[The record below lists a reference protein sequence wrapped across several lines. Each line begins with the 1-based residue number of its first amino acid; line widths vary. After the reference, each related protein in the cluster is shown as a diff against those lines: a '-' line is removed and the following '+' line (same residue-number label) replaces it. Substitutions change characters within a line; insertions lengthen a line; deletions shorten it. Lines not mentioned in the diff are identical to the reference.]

1 MLELAERVSEL
12 ESWDAGR
19 AVLVLGADATF
30 CSGGDL
36 DMMREFVKVPV
47 GGALMSAFM
56 HDTLLRLRRLPM
68 VSAAFLC
75 GRALGAGA
83 EVATAC
89 DIRLATERV
98 SIGFIQKKLGL
109 TCGWGSGVRLVQM
122 LGRTL
127 TIELLVRGKVFGWK
141 EAVDI
146 GFVNGVIPEGD
157 DSLEKAVEWL
167 EKWTTGDVRVVR
179 ANKHLVSQ
187 IADDDMESALSRECK
202 VFDSVWGG
210 DAHRAALQTDAK
222 HK

>member
-1 MLELAERVSEL
+1 
-12 ESWDAGR
+12 
-19 AVLVLGADATF
+19 
-30 CSGGDL
+30 
-36 DMMREFVKVPV
+36 
-47 GGALMSAFM
+47 
-56 HDTLLRLRRLPM
+56 
-68 VSAAFLC
+68 
-75 GRALGAGA
+75 
-83 EVATAC
+83 
-89 DIRLATERV
+89 
-98 SIGFIQKKLGL
+98 
-109 TCGWGSGVRLVQM
+109 M